1 MKPLTCET
9 SSTEMAHIPAGKFQM
24 GGKGRHAATPVH
36 TVYLDGFWIDI
47 YEVTNA
53 QFKTFIDAN
62 PQWSKDN
69 IPNEYHNGNYLKL
82 WNGSDYPNGKANH
95 PVVYVSWYAAM
106 AYAQWVGKRLPT
118 EAEWE
123 KAARGGAVGKR
134 YVWGDLPD
142 PSKSNYIHNGNP
154 EYTSP
159 VGNFPPNGYGL
170 YDMGGNVWELCL
182 DEYDAKF
189 YRGSADKNPIA
200 GASDIKAIIENFTDV
215 QTARVARGGSW
226 VTPGPAHTADRG
238 RDAPTNTNGWLG
250 FRCAKS
256 ITVLEKDKSVMQ
268 NTDTGNKFTPQNT
281 TKLLGTPV
289 LLEMEYA
296 DEDITSVGS
305 GFFVTPDKIAT
316 NIHVLAG
323 AKKVTAKQVSTG
335 KDYTVE
341 GIIAFDDKNDLAVL
355 KISEEETPFPF
366 GNSDKVRIDD
376 QVFALGYPKGEE
388 REATGTI
395 HGIRNSDKWFR
406 VIIPSAGPG
415 HSGSPVLNKKGE
427 VVAVLNQLSYTEGSN
442 TYDFGDAIPSNILE
456 ALINRIA
463 YPVEPLSMWQRR
475 SRVRAY
481 AKFSQG
487 NEVLRDGKPKN
498 AIAAY
503 SSAIKLNPDLV
514 EVYSNRGMVKS
525 GLGQYKKAIADYD
538 AALRLKPDLALTYS
552 NRAASKIALKD
563 HEGAIKDCDT
573 ALRLNPDLVI
583 AHCNRAVARVSL
595 EDYEST
601 LVDANF
607 VIQLFPDSAEAF
619 RLYTIRAAA
628 KGVLGDTEGAIKDLD
643 EVLTLKP
650 DFAEAYAL
658 RSLAK
663 IDSEAYQE
671 AIENAEKAVQLNS
684 TSEIAFA
691 SRSAAKRSLGKFNAD
706 HENKEEAQKWYHEA
720 IEDARKAIK
729 LKPKSNLPYNTL
741 GRAKQCL
748 GESNAEKG
756 NLEEAKKLYNA
767 AIADH
772 TKSLRI
778 KPKSSSAYNGRGWAK
793 YLLGQLETEQGKT
806 LKAHKYYQESVVDS
820 DEAIRL
826 APKNSYYAYSYYHT
840 RGAAKAALGDYKK
853 AIEDFNEA
861 IRIKSTHILSYRDR
875 AKAKEALGAT
885 DAAKADLQKI
895 TQIHID
901 LAKNCFQEGQ
911 AKYQQH
917 EYKAALACFDKALM
931 LNPKYAGAY
940 SNRGMAKSAIGRSES
955 RKRNRS
961 QAQHH
966 FQEAIADYTEAITQ
980 NPKYASAY
988 NNRGN
993 AKYRLGLSESDSGNS
1008 EKAREHYQDAITD
1021 LDKAI
1026 QLNPKHVKAHN
1037 NRGKVKKALG
1047 QQAAAEAD
1055 YKKAKA
1061 LEAAD

>member
-1 MKPLTCET
+1 
-9 SSTEMAHIPAGKFQM
+9 
-24 GGKGRHAATPVH
+24 
-36 TVYLDGFWIDI
+36 
-47 YEVTNA
+47 
-53 QFKTFIDAN
+53 
-62 PQWSKDN
+62 
-69 IPNEYHNGNYLKL
+69 
-82 WNGSDYPNGKANH
+82 
-95 PVVYVSWYAAM
+95 
-106 AYAQWVGKRLPT
+106 
-118 EAEWE
+118 
-123 KAARGGAVGKR
+123 
-134 YVWGDLPD
+134 
-142 PSKSNYIHNGNP
+142 
-154 EYTSP
+154 
-159 VGNFPPNGYGL
+159 
-170 YDMGGNVWELCL
+170 MGGNVWELCL
-182 DEYDAKF
+182 DAYDANF
-189 YRGSADKNPIA
+189 YILSPEKNPIA
-200 GASDIKAIIENFTDV
+200 GSPNIEAMIENFLDV
-215 QTARVARGGSW
+215 RTERVARGGSW
-226 VTPGPAHTADRG
+226 ATPIPAHIADRG

-268 NTDTGNKFTPQNT
+268 NTDTVNKFIPQDA
-281 TKLLGTPV
+281 TKLLGTTV

-296 DEDITSVGS
+296 DEDIASIGS

-355 KISEEETPFPF
+355 KISEEKTSFPF
-366 GNSDKVRIDD
+366 GDSDKVRIDD

-427 VVAVLNQLSYTEGSN
+427 VVAILNQLSYTEGSG
-442 TYDFGDAIPSNILE
+442 TYDFGGAIPSNILK
-456 ALINRIA
+456 ALINRID

-487 NEVLRDGKPKN
+487 NEMLRDEKPKN

-525 GLGQYKKAIADYD
+525 GFGQYKKAIADYD
-538 AALRLKPDLALTYS
+538 AALRLNPDLDLTYS

-563 HEGAIKDCDT
+563 PEGAIKDCDT

-583 AHCNRAVARVSL
+583 AHCNRAVARMSL

-628 KGVLGDTEGAIKDLD
+628 KGCLGDTEGAMKDLD
-643 EVLTLKP
+643 KVLTLKP

-663 IDSEAYQE
+663 VESEAYQE
-671 AIENAEKAVQLNS
+671 AIENAEKAIQLNS

-706 HENKEEAQKWYHEA
+706 HGNREEAQKWYHEA

-729 LKPKSNLPYNTL
+729 LKPKSNPSYNTL

-772 TKSLRI
+772 TKSIRI
-778 KPKSSSAYNGRGWAK
+778 KSKSATAYNGRGWAK
-793 YLLGQLETEQGKT
+793 YLQGQLETEQGKT
-806 LKAHKYYQESVVDS
+806 LKANKYYQESVVDS

-826 APKNSYYAYSYYHT
+826 APENSYYVYSYYHT
-840 RGAAKAALGDYKK
+840 RGAAKAALGDYGK

-861 IRIKSTHILSYRDR
+861 IRIKPTHILSYQDR
-875 AKAKEALGAT
+875 GKAKEALGQQ
-885 DAAKADLQKI
+885 DAAKVD
-895 TQIHID
+895 
-901 LAKNCFQEGQ
+901 FQ
-911 AKYQQH
+911 
-917 EYKAALACFDKALM
+917 KAAEINIDSAKKFLKKGQERHKQREYNSAIACFDKALM
-931 LNPKYAGAY
+931 LNPKYAAAY
-940 SNRGMAKSAIGRSES
+940 SNQGMVKSAIGRNEA
-955 RKRNRS
+955 RKGKTEKV
-961 QAQHH
+961 QHH
-966 FQEAIADYTEAITQ
+966 FQEAMADYTEAIKLS
-980 NPKYASAY
+980 PKYASAY

-993 AKYRLGLSESDSGNS
+993 VKYSFGLSESDRGNS
-1008 EKAREHYQDAITD
+1008 DKAREYYQEAIVD
-1021 LDKAI
+1021 LDRAI

-1047 QQAAAEAD
+1047 QHEAAKAD
-1055 YKKAKA
+1055 YEKAKE